1 MDKNLKRFDR
11 DEIELVINTQTGE
24 SFATAKGYSRMSK
37 VEYDTIKK
45 RTQKAL
51 ENGGVL
57 KAEIP
62 TECGLRWGTLIPGKL
77 ACQWLAKDNP
87 ELLAAMNEFGW
98 NGYCH
103 QLAGFQIKSTAIEP
117 PASVSPI
124 DMFKQMVAV
133 FESQQSQIDALKL
146 QQQQHSAAIAE
157 IEKVR
162 REAIEELKALPPATV
177 EAAPLSTKAK
187 LNRLVRQYATDKNL
201 PFGYCWAGVYREFRA
216 LALARSLRDRYQIDL
231 PVRGRNHKPKI
242 TGTEYADRYELI
254 EQLYAVA
261 LEIFV

>member
-1 MDKNLKRFDR
+1 MNFNSDLQRFDR
-11 DEIELVINTQTGE
+11 DGIELIINTQTGE
-24 SFATAKGYSRMSK
+24 SFATVSGYARMAGLDRTTISK
-37 VEYDTIKK
+37 RITRDNIQTK
-45 RTQKAL
+45 T
-51 ENGGVL
+51 
-57 KAEIP
+57 AEIP
-62 TECGLRWGTLIPGKL
+62 TTTGLKTVALIPGKL

-103 QLAGFQIKSTAIEP
+103 QLAGFKIQSTAIDP
-117 PASVSPI
+117 PAPISPI

-133 FESQQSQIDALKL
+133 FESQQAQIDALKL

-162 REAIEELKALPPATV
+162 KEAIEELKALPPATV

-201 PFGYCWAGVYREFRA
+201 PFGYCWSGVYREF
-216 LALARSLRDRYQIDL
+216 RDRYQIDL
-231 PVRGRNHKPKI
+231 PVRGRNHKPKL
-242 TGTEYADRYELI
+242 TGTEYADRYNLI

-261 LEIFV
+261 LEILI